1 MKGGFEFL
9 TLVNTEQIYFIVHHS
24 KAISKSLDYYI
35 NRFGIIR
42 TSTI

>member
-1 MKGGFEFL
+1 MKGGFEFP
-9 TLVNTEQIYFIVHHS
+9 TLVNTEQIYVIVHHA

-35 NRFGIIR
+35 NHFGIIR